1 MNKKFELK
9 HKRTLNSK
17 VFYNGDGTYT
27 LRAHVSHIHYK
38 DKHTKEFEDI
48 DLTLIPTGNGWEMR
62 KSNYEAEIPKYADG
76 EFKFIHSCLID
87 VNTEQGVE
95 IPEESVSFI
104 PLNVH
109 HVVGQ
114 VDDSKR
120 RIVYPNAFGEGINLE
135 IEVSRTSFRK
145 YVVIKQQPKK
155 LTKDLE
161 FSFAISIPVNGKVKW
176 RDGLTNEFKE
186 WKGENLEILGNTL
199 FILGVNRET
208 WLRPLRVW
216 DSAGNETYVKVKLRM
231 VDGTPVLT
239 KILPKD
245 FLLKATYPVYTDT
258 TASYYSGNGDGW
270 VRYYGCSNWDTCHDA
285 TEGTQNNYTDTRIYV
300 KAEQLSE
307 GGNYDLIRA
316 FLPFD
321 TSGLPDD
328 ADIAAA
334 TLHFHIYQ
342 ILTNDGT
349 NYLALVQTTQS
360 STSELTNGDF
370 DQCGAVNNP
379 TEGASR
385 LEVTSTGWHE
395 WELNSTGLG
404 WISKTGWTK
413 LGIRSGNLD
422 CDDVVP
428 TYGSQGL
435 NLNFYSSESDYD
447 PYLEVTYQFLGAV
460 TLEIS
465 QSQTQNRAQLFSDSV
480 SLAHSLSQTQ
490 DRMMIASAGL
500 QLSHSLS
507 QSGVSSAQA
516 QSQTNLSHFLGQEQ
530 NGGLLVS
537 QSLSLAHAL
546 SQTQTGAKAVPV
558 SLQLSHYLSQSQSA
572 LSAVLMG
579 YMASALSQKTPDYDA
594 FLPNLPIASFSESIS
609 ITTNILEVDS
619 GDEERVQIAQP
630 DFRVTLNLPKL
641 KKSQLEELIEFYTN
655 ETKANG
661 KMRSFKWTHPVDGH
675 TYVVRF
681 DTDLIDVIRHGLF
694 TDELS
699 ITLRVLGYSS
709 LGWS

>member
-1 MNKKFELK
+1 MGGKIELK

-27 LRAHVSHIHYK
+27 LRAHINHIHYK

-87 VNTEQGVE
+87 VNTGQGLE

-104 PLNVH
+104 PLNVSH
-109 HVVGQ
+109 IAGQ

-120 RIVYPNAFGEGINLE
+120 KIVYSNAFGEGIDLE

-145 YVVIKQQPKK
+145 YVVIKQQPKE

-176 RDGLTNEFKE
+176 RDGFTNEFKE

-231 VDGTPVLT
+231 VDGIPVLT

-258 TASYYSGNGDGW
+258 TASYYSGSGDGY

-285 TEGTQNNYTDTRIYV
+285 TQGTEATYTTTQVFMNAR
-300 KAEQLSE
+300 QMSE
-307 GGNYDLIRA
+307 GGNYDLSRG
-316 FLPFD
+316 FFPFD

-328 ADIAAA
+328 ADITAA
-334 TLHFHIYQ
+334 TFHFYMSS
-342 ILTNDGT
+342 LSTNDGT
-349 NYLALVQTTQS
+349 NYLALVQTTQA
-360 STSELTNGDF
+360 STSELTTDDF

-385 LEVTSTGWHE
+385 LEVTSTGWYQFQ
-395 WELNSTGLG
+395 LNSTGLG
-404 WISKTGWTK
+404 WINKTGWTK

-422 CDDVVP
+422 CDDVTPV
-428 TYGSQGL
+428 YGSKGL
-435 NLNFYSSESDYD
+435 WAYLASSETDND

-465 QSQTQNRAQLFSDSV
+465 QSQTQNGAQLFSDSV

-490 DRMMIASAGL
+490 DRIMTALAGL
-500 QLSHSLS
+500 QLSISLS
-507 QSGVSSAQA
+507 QSGVGSAQA
-516 QSQTNLSHFLGQEQ
+516 QSQTNLSHSLGQEQ
-530 NGGLLVS
+530 NGGLLIS

-546 SQTQTGAKAVPV
+546 SQTQTGTKAIPV
-558 SLQLSHYLSQSQSA
+558 SLQLSHCLSQSQSA

-619 GDEERVQIAQP
+619 GDEERVQVAQP

-641 KKSQLEELIEFYTN
+641 KKNQLEELIEFYTN

-694 TDELS
+694 TDELN
-699 ITLRVLGYSS
+699 ITLRILGYAS
-709 LGWS
+709 LNWT